1 MRLLSLFVSFLLLT
15 LYGIC
20 IFFLLNQGDINDFSL
35 NANQLNSEYDYIVVG
50 GGSAGSVVASRL
62 AQNGLQVLLLEAGG
76 SDEVPEVKMPVGFGA
91 IISQPEMKHL
101 IWDHTAKFQKEN
113 YTKEIEFPRGKII
126 GGCGS
131 INGNVWNK
139 GSKSIY
145 DLWEKKG
152 AKGWKYQDIEKYYEK
167 AENTLWI
174 SKGGRFIHQASR
186 DVLNEAGKLFGF
198 TEINKKQTG
207 FGVYETT
214 MRNGRRWSTADAY
227 LKPTL
232 KKFGDKLHL
241 SLNSTVNK
249 ITFNEKKNRAVGVV
263 LGNGKTIKAKKEV
276 ILSAGAFGSPAIL
289 MRSGVGNST
298 ELKNYGI
305 EITHDLPGV
314 GKNLQ
319 DHPTTSFI
327 VRTNDS
333 RWDSLTGKP
342 EPVSWQKLVDY
353 LVFGSG
359 QYSSNLVE
367 VGGYIK
373 TKYGQFKE
381 IDDVQIHCGA
391 AFFPPKELALEQ
403 QKDNRTE
410 NYIACAV
417 TLVTARDKG

>member
-1 MRLLSLFVSFLLLT
+1 M
-15 LYGIC
+15 
-20 IFFLLNQGDINDFSL
+20 
-35 NANQLNSEYDYIVVG
+35 
-50 GGSAGSVVASRL
+50 
-62 AQNGLQVLLLEAGG
+62 
-76 SDEVPEVKMPVGFGA
+76 
-91 IISQPEMKHL
+91 
-101 IWDHTAKFQKEN
+101 
-113 YTKEIEFPRGKII
+113 
-126 GGCGS
+126 
-131 INGNVWNK
+131 
-139 GSKSIY
+139 
-145 DLWEKKG
+145 
-152 AKGWKYQDIEKYYEK
+152 
-167 AENTLWI
+167 
-174 SKGGRFIHQASR
+174 
-186 DVLNEAGKLFGF
+186 FGF
-198 TEINKKQTG
+198 TEINQKQTG

-214 MRNGRRWSTADAY
+214 MRNGRRWSTVDAY

-232 KKFGDKLHL
+232 KKFGDKIHL

-249 ITFNEKKNRAVGVV
+249 IIFNEKKNRAVGVV
-263 LGNGKTIKAKKEV
+263 LANGKTIKAKKEV

-305 EITHDLPGV
+305 EIIRDLPGV
-314 GKNLQ
+314 GKNMQ
-319 DHPTTSFI
+319 DHPTASFI

-333 RWDSLTGKP
+333 RWETLSVKP
-342 EPVSWQKLVDY
+342 EPASLQKLVDY

>member
-1 MRLLSLFVSFLLLT
+1 M
-15 LYGIC
+15 
-20 IFFLLNQGDINDFSL
+20 
-35 NANQLNSEYDYIVVG
+35 
-50 GGSAGSVVASRL
+50 
-62 AQNGLQVLLLEAGG
+62 
-76 SDEVPEVKMPVGFGA
+76 
-91 IISQPEMKHL
+91 
-101 IWDHTAKFQKEN
+101 
-113 YTKEIEFPRGKII
+113 
-126 GGCGS
+126 
-131 INGNVWNK
+131 
-139 GSKSIY
+139 
-145 DLWEKKG
+145 
-152 AKGWKYQDIEKYYEK
+152 
-167 AENTLWI
+167 
-174 SKGGRFIHQASR
+174 
-186 DVLNEAGKLFGF
+186 
-198 TEINKKQTG
+198 
-207 FGVYETT
+207 
-214 MRNGRRWSTADAY
+214 
-227 LKPTL
+227 
-232 KKFGDKLHL
+232 
-241 SLNSTVNK
+241 NK
-249 ITFNEKKNRAVGVV
+249 ITFNEKKIRAVGVV

-359 QYSSNLVE
+359 QFSSNIVE

-381 IDDVQIHCGA
+381 IDDVQFHCGA
-391 AFFPPKELALEQ
+391 AFLPPKELVLEQ

-410 NYIACAV
+410 NYIACAI